1 MSCSIKYS
9 QDTALKIRSP
19 ALELGTKTRK
29 AYLDV
34 FSNQIKKNVNS
45 KISIFDCF
53 FPLSHRTFQIFKKI
67 LRF

>member
-34 FSNQIKKNVNS
+34 FSNQIKKMLIQKFQFLIVSFHFRIELFKFS
-45 KISIFDCF
+45 K
-53 FPLSHRTFQIFKKI
+53 KY
-67 LRF
+67 